1 MGRRCGSGN
10 HTATD
15 EVRGRRRSIPIV
27 CPMFVSYALFME
39 PRNPARD
46 LTFAF
51 EVRLRDAGHHHGRRA
66 VRSRLRVA
74 LRAELWTETPIVVF
88 GIPEGGLTGRTLP

>member
-1 MGRRCGSGN
+1 
-10 HTATD
+10 
-15 EVRGRRRSIPIV
+15 
-27 CPMFVSYALFME
+27 ME

-51 EVRLRDAGHHHGRRA
+51 E

-88 GIPEGGLTGRTLP
+88 GIPEGGLTGRTLPANVMGQFIR